1 MNKKYKILIVDDDK
15 LLLDMYSVKFNQQG
29 FDVVIGIGGED
40 ALAKLRDGLNPDVIL
55 LDLVMPDVDGFDFFE
70 IINREKLC
78 ENPIVIILT
87 NQGQESDIKRAKEL
101 GAAGYIVKASALP
114 SEVLE
119 QVMKIIEEKTGRIE
133 G

>member
-1 MNKKYKILIVDDDK
+1 MNKKYKILIVDADK

-70 IINREKLC
+70 IINREKLW
-78 ENPIVIILT
+78 
-87 NQGQESDIKRAKEL
+87 
-101 GAAGYIVKASALP
+101 
-114 SEVLE
+114 
-119 QVMKIIEEKTGRIE
+119 
-133 G
+133 

>member
-29 FDVVIGIGGED
+29 YDVEIGIGGED

-119 QVMKIIEEKTGRIE
+119 QVMKIIEEKTGRTE

>member
-15 LLLDMYSVKFNQQG
+15 LLLDMYSVKFDQQG
-29 FDVVIGIGGED
+29 FDVEIGIGGED
-40 ALAKLRDGLNPDVIL
+40 ALAKLREGLNPDVIL

>member
-15 LLLDMYSVKFNQQG
+15 LLLDMYSVKFDQQG

>member
-15 LLLDMYSVKFNQQG
+15 FLLDMYSVKFNQQG
-29 FDVVIGIGGED
+29 FDVEVAIGGED
-40 ALAKLRDGLNPDVIL
+40 ALAKLRDRLNPDVIL

>member
-119 QVMKIIEEKTGRIE
+119 QVMKIIEEKTGRINE
-133 G
+133 

>member
-119 QVMKIIEEKTGRIE
+119 QVMKIIEEKTGRTE

>member
-78 ENPIVIILT
+78 ENPIVIIMT
-87 NQGQESDIKRAKEL
+87 NHGQESDIKRAKEL